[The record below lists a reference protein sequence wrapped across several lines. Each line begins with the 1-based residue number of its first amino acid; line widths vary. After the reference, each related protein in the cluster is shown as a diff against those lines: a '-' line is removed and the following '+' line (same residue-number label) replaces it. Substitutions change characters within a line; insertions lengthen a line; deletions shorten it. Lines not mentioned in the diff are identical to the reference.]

1 MEILNNIWHMLTTEN
16 ELFMNI
22 ILFIAGFIENYIALN
37 LFSLLLN
44 IKPENKIKIIYILS
58 CGLCGFITNTYI
70 PSPFSIFI
78 NYVFVFLL
86 LHYLF
91 KLNILN
97 SFVAIIIPQLLFALN
112 GTLIINPLCNL
123 LNTDLDLL
131 YVIPIYRITYLLIS
145 YIIMFLLVY
154 ILKIKSIN
162 INLLE
167 ELDKKSRK
175 IIYINLTLGFFTIC
189 LQVLLIYYYVNSLP
203 IIVTFLS
210 SLSLIAYFGI
220 SFYSLTRVIKLQT
233 TTRDLEKAESY
244 NETLQTLYDNVKSFK
259 HDFDNMIHMLDGYLK
274 NDDMNGLKEYYYDLT
289 KDYDRVNAISVL
301 NPNVINNPGIYN
313 MLVSKYKRASD
324 CGVKLHIEFFM
335 DFNSLHM
342 PIYEFSRVLG
352 ILLDNAIEAAS
363 ECDNKIVNIMFR
375 TSSRDNVELV
385 KIENTFKNKDID
397 LKEIF
402 KKDISTKEK
411 HMGMGL
417 WEVNQIVNR
426 FNNIKLVP
434 SKEDEYFCQQLE
446 IYY

>member
-16 ELFMNI
+16 ELYTKILISPLIIIETYLSFKLFSI
-22 ILFIAGFIENYIALN
+22 ILNLYYTKNQQYSYIFLISISSILTNFFIFPPFNVLFNYLLFFILIR
-37 LFSLLLN
+37 
-44 IKPENKIKIIYILS
+44 KI
-58 CGLCGFITNTYI
+58 
-70 PSPFSIFI
+70 
-78 NYVFVFLL
+78 
-86 LHYLF
+86 F
-91 KLNILN
+91 KLNVLKT
-97 SFVAIIIPQLLFALN
+97 FVAIIFPQLMFALLA
-112 GTLIINPLCNL
+112 TLIISPFLKI
-123 LNTDLDLL
+123 LNITSNALNN
-131 YVIPIYRITYLLIS
+131 IPIYRILYLTIS
-145 YIIMFLLVY
+145 YILAFIIVTIIKL
-154 ILKIKSIN
+154 KSIN
-162 INLLE
+162 IKFLG
-167 ELDKKSRK
+167 ELDKKSKRIFYLN
-175 IIYINLTLGFFTIC
+175 IILGFFTIC
-189 LQVLLIYYYVNSLP
+189 VQGVLIYYYINILPSLLMFFSF
-203 IIVTFLS
+203 VSLLS
-210 SLSLIAYFGI
+210 YFGI
-220 SFYSLTRVIKLQT
+220 SFYSLTRVMKLQT
-233 TTRDLEKAESY
+233 TTRDLENAESY

-274 NDDMNGLKEYYYDLT
+274 NDDMKGLKEYYYDLT

-313 MLVSKYKRASD
+313 MLVSKYKLASD
-324 CGVKLHIEFFM
+324 CDVKLHIEFFM

-397 LKEIF
+397 LKTIF
-402 KKDISTKEK
+402 KKDTSTKEK

-434 SKEDEYFCQQLE
+434 SKDGEYFCQQLE

>member
-1 MEILNNIWHMLTTEN
+1 MEILNNIWHMFTTEN
-16 ELFMNI
+16 ELYTKLIIFPLTFVEVYLSFELFTTILNISYTKNQKTIYI
-22 ILFIAGFIENYIALN
+22 ILNVFLFGFTNFFVPSPYNVLVNYI
-37 LFSLLLN
+37 
-44 IKPENKIKIIYILS
+44 
-58 CGLCGFITNTYI
+58 FI
-70 PSPFSIFI
+70 
-78 NYVFVFLL
+78 FVLV
-86 LHYLF
+86 F
-91 KLNILN
+91 KLFNLSIIKTLL
-97 SFVAIIIPQLLFALN
+97 SIIIPQLTYGLIA
-112 GTLIINPLCNL
+112 TLIINPMLSLFNSTFQQF
-123 LNTDLDLL
+123 NI
-131 YVIPIYRITYLLIS
+131 VPIYRIIYLSTSYLLMF
-145 YIIMFLLVY
+145 IIILIFKYKNIAVNFL
-154 ILKIKSIN
+154 
-162 INLLE
+162 E
-167 ELDKKSRK
+167 DLDKSSKK
-175 IIYINLTLGFFTIC
+175 IFIVNLIIGFA
-189 LQVLLIYYYVNSLP
+189 VLLIQALTTYYYVSVFSL
-203 IIVTFLS
+203 IATFFSFLS
-210 SLSLIAYFGI
+210 LLAYFGI

-233 TTRDLEKAESY
+233 TTRDLENSESY

-274 NDDMNGLKEYYYDLT
+274 NDDMKGLKEYYYDLT

-313 MLVSKYKRASD
+313 MLVSKYKLASD
-324 CGVKLHIEFFM
+324 CDVKLHIEFFM

-397 LKEIF
+397 LKTIF
-402 KKDISTKEK
+402 KKDTSTKEK

-434 SKEDEYFCQQLE
+434 SKDGKYFCQQLE

>member
-16 ELFMNI
+16 ELYTKILI
-22 ILFIAGFIENYIALN
+22 IPFGFIEEYL
-37 LFSLLLN
+37 SLLLFSTVLN
-44 IKPENKIKIIYILS
+44 IKYNKRQLLTFIFLS
-58 CGLCGFITNTYI
+58 VFIMAFSGFFI
-70 PSPFSIFI
+70 PSPFNVFI
-78 NYVFVFLL
+78 NYILIFLL
-86 LHYLF
+86 LKCLF
-91 KLNILN
+91 KLNFLH
-97 SFVAIIIPQLLFALN
+97 SFIAIIIPQLLFALN
-112 GTLIINPLCNL
+112 ATLIISPFLKI
-123 LNTDLDLL
+123 LNITSNALNN
-131 YVIPIYRITYLLIS
+131 IPIYRILYLTIS
-145 YIIMFLLVY
+145 YILAFIIITIIKL
-154 ILKIKSIN
+154 KSIN
-162 INLLE
+162 IKFLG
-167 ELDKKSRK
+167 ELDKKSKRIFYLN
-175 IIYINLTLGFFTIC
+175 IILGFFTIC
-189 LQVLLIYYYVNSLP
+189 VQGVLIYYYINILPSLLMFFSF
-203 IIVTFLS
+203 VSLLS
-210 SLSLIAYFGI
+210 YFGI
-220 SFYSLTRVIKLQT
+220 SFYSLTRVMKLQT
-233 TTRDLEKAESY
+233 TTRDLENAESY

-274 NDDMNGLKEYYYDLT
+274 NDDMKGLKEYYYDLT

-313 MLVSKYKRASD
+313 MLVSKYKLASD
-324 CGVKLHIEFFM
+324 CDVKLHIEFFM

-363 ECDNKIVNIMFR
+363 ECDDKIVNIMFR

-397 LKEIF
+397 LKTIF
-402 KKDISTKEK
+402 KKDTSTKEK

-434 SKEDEYFCQQLE
+434 SKDGKYFCQQLE

>member
-1 MEILNNIWHMLTTEN
+1 MEILNNIWHILTTEN
-16 ELFMNI
+16 ELYTKILI
-22 ILFIAGFIENYIALN
+22 IPFGFIEEYL
-37 LFSLLLN
+37 SLLLFSTVLN
-44 IKPENKIKIIYILS
+44 IKYNKRQLLTFIFLS
-58 CGLCGFITNTYI
+58 VFIMAFSGFFI
-70 PSPFSIFI
+70 PSPINVFI
-78 NYVFVFLL
+78 NYIFIFILV
-86 LHYLF
+86 F
-91 KLNILN
+91 KLFNL
-97 SFVAIIIPQLLFALN
+97 SIIKTSLSIIVPQLTYGLIA
-112 GTLIINPLCNL
+112 TLIINPMLSLFNSTFQQF
-123 LNTDLDLL
+123 NI
-131 YVIPIYRITYLLIS
+131 VPIYRIIYLSTSYLLMF
-145 YIIMFLLVY
+145 IIILIFKYKNIAVNFL
-154 ILKIKSIN
+154 
-162 INLLE
+162 E
-167 ELDKKSRK
+167 DLDKSSKK
-175 IIYINLTLGFFTIC
+175 IFIVNLIIGFA
-189 LQVLLIYYYVNSLP
+189 VLLIQALTTYYYVSVFSL
-203 IIVTFLS
+203 IATFFSFLS
-210 SLSLIAYFGI
+210 LLAYFGI

-233 TTRDLEKAESY
+233 TTRDLENAESY

-274 NDDMNGLKEYYYDLT
+274 NDDMKGLKEYYYDLT

-313 MLVSKYKRASD
+313 MLVSKYKLASD
-324 CGVKLHIEFFM
+324 CDVKLHIEFFM

-363 ECDNKIVNIMFR
+363 ECDDKIVNIMFR

-397 LKEIF
+397 LKTIF
-402 KKDISTKEK
+402 KKDTSTKEK

-434 SKEDEYFCQQLE
+434 SKDGQYFCQQLE

>member
-16 ELFMNI
+16 ELYTKLIIFPLTFVEVYLSFELFTTILNISYTKNQKTIYI
-22 ILFIAGFIENYIALN
+22 ILNVFLFGFTNFFVPSPYNVLVNYI
-37 LFSLLLN
+37 
-44 IKPENKIKIIYILS
+44 
-58 CGLCGFITNTYI
+58 FI
-70 PSPFSIFI
+70 
-78 NYVFVFLL
+78 FVLV
-86 LHYLF
+86 F
-91 KLNILN
+91 KLFNLSIIKTLL
-97 SFVAIIIPQLLFALN
+97 SIIIPQLTYGLIA
-112 GTLIINPLCNL
+112 TLIINPMLSLFNSTFQQF
-123 LNTDLDLL
+123 NI
-131 YVIPIYRITYLLIS
+131 VPIYRIIYLSTSYLLMF
-145 YIIMFLLVY
+145 IIILIFKYKNIAVNFL
-154 ILKIKSIN
+154 
-162 INLLE
+162 E
-167 ELDKKSRK
+167 DLDKSSKK
-175 IIYINLTLGFFTIC
+175 IFIVNLIIGFA
-189 LQVLLIYYYVNSLP
+189 VLLIQALTTYYYVSVFSL
-203 IIVTFLS
+203 IATFFSFLS
-210 SLSLIAYFGI
+210 LLAYFGI

-233 TTRDLEKAESY
+233 TTRDLENSESY

-274 NDDMNGLKEYYYDLT
+274 NDDMKGLKEYYYDLT

-313 MLVSKYKRASD
+313 MLVSKYKLASD
-324 CGVKLHIEFFM
+324 CDVKLHIEFFM

-397 LKEIF
+397 LKTIF
-402 KKDISTKEK
+402 KKDTSTKEK

-434 SKEDEYFCQQLE
+434 SKDGKYFCQQLE

>member
-16 ELFMNI
+16 ELYTKILI
-22 ILFIAGFIENYIALN
+22 IPFGFIEEYL
-37 LFSLLLN
+37 SLLLFSTVLN
-44 IKPENKIKIIYILS
+44 IKYNKRQLLTFIFLS
-58 CGLCGFITNTYI
+58 VFIMAFSGFFI
-70 PSPFSIFI
+70 PSPINVFI
-78 NYVFVFLL
+78 NYIFIFILV
-86 LHYLF
+86 F
-91 KLNILN
+91 KLFNL
-97 SFVAIIIPQLLFALN
+97 SIIKTSLSIIVPQLTYGLIA
-112 GTLIINPLCNL
+112 TLIINPMLSLFNSTFQQF
-123 LNTDLDLL
+123 NI
-131 YVIPIYRITYLLIS
+131 VPIYRIIYLSTSYLLMF
-145 YIIMFLLVY
+145 IIILIFKYKNIAVNFL
-154 ILKIKSIN
+154 
-162 INLLE
+162 E
-167 ELDKKSRK
+167 DLDKSSKK
-175 IIYINLTLGFFTIC
+175 IFIVNLIIGFA
-189 LQVLLIYYYVNSLP
+189 VLLIQALTTYYYVSVFSL
-203 IIVTFLS
+203 IATFFSFLS
-210 SLSLIAYFGI
+210 LLAYFGI

-233 TTRDLEKAESY
+233 TTRDLENAESY

-274 NDDMNGLKEYYYDLT
+274 NDDMKGLKEYYYDLT

-313 MLVSKYKRASD
+313 MLVSKYKLASD
-324 CGVKLHIEFFM
+324 CDVKLHIEFFM

-363 ECDNKIVNIMFR
+363 ECDDKIVNIMFR

-397 LKEIF
+397 LKTIF
-402 KKDISTKEK
+402 KKDTSTKEK

-434 SKEDEYFCQQLE
+434 SKDGQYFCQQLE